1 MTLLSDVNSLG
12 FQEDLVSNWEPAHSL
27 MEDAGSGAEIAP
39 CLLALAVAHLPLC
52 FWQGEWPVRIWLAL
66 FRCALSPLFC
76 EQTRLCLRAFHEK
89 ALSLSFFLNFLSL
102 SGYPTIWVAI
112 SR

>member
-1 MTLLSDVNSLG
+1 MTLLADVNHPG

-66 FRCALSPLFC
+66 FWYALSPLFC
-76 EQTRLCLRAFHEK
+76 EQTRLGLIAFHGK
-89 ALSLSFFLNFLSL
+89 VFFFPLSFFPLS
-102 SGYPTIWVAI
+102 SYPSVWAAI
-112 SR
+112 SC